1 MFLRDSCG
9 RGHEYDIT
17 VEVGERLPEGLR
29 GGDMCYRGKIR
40 DLARSLMV
48 RCLQLKI
55 IGWLGL

>member
-29 GGDMCYRGKIR
+29 GTEICVIEERLEIQPE
-40 DLARSLMV
+40 V
-48 RCLQLKI
+48 
-55 IGWLGL
+55 